1 MYFPSLRSLP
11 WMLAAGSVALSNAAV
26 LDVLPGLNNA
36 PITGITFTRDGS
48 TYVQNTEPT
57 AAENVGPSPVL
68 LQSVRITD
76 GGAVNLTYF
85 NTEDAKVVNV
95 NPSLSTIGGVGVD
108 DGIGVYDNGVLT
120 QAKDDGL
127 EAFADAFAGTTL
139 DTDLRN
145 YGFHDRLKTPIA
157 ANAPVLDLLFYRAL
171 KAEDFLV
178 VSERWGNSTFT
189 VTALTADGTP
199 YQFANSLRL
208 GGNGGDAGV
217 GYQVHDWNTG
227 IAQPGMWDYQAMT
240 LTAVSVEKFFEGV
253 SPANSGDVYGLRIFN
268 SGEADVKILGASAN
282 TFNDNPENPQLVPE
296 PSSFLMALFGSLF
309 FLTSR
314 TRARRKA

>member
-1 MYFPSLRSLP
+1 
-11 WMLAAGSVALSNAAV
+11 MLTAGSVALSNAAV
-26 LDVLPGLNNA
+26 LDILPSQNNA
-36 PITGITFTRDGS
+36 PITGITFTRDGD

-57 AAENVGPSPVL
+57 EAENVGTSPVL

-76 GGAVNLTYF
+76 GGPVNLTYF

-95 NPSLSTIGGVGVD
+95 NPDLSEISGVGVF
-108 DGIGVYDNGVLT
+108 DNGTLT
-120 QAKDDGL
+120 RSKEDGL
-127 EAFADAFAGTTL
+127 ADFADAYAGTTL
-139 DTDLRN
+139 DTDLRH
-145 YGFHDRLKTPIA
+145 YGYHDLLSTPLA

-178 VSERWGNSTFT
+178 VAERWGNSSFT

-208 GGNGGDAGV
+208 GGSGGDAGV

-227 IAQPGMWDYQAMT
+227 IAQPGTWDYQAMT

-296 PSSFLMALFGSLF
+296 PSSFLMALIGSLF

-314 TRARRKA
+314 TRTRRKA